1 MALIIN
7 FSTWYKYNI
16 FETFRFNCHASNNL
30 ISISISKNTIN
41 AKFLKSTFIVNYS
54 KSNTTNY
61 QQNKWNI
68 QQNYVTLW
76 LSNVS
81 VKFWLWL
88 RFFTCT
94 DCGLWNHLQKIR
106 GWKSATGSNKCN
118 TRWVLL
124 KVARTFN
131 VLSLQTTILYRA
143 LTAARF
149 KNKSDFFFK

>member
-1 MALIIN
+1 MKY
-7 FSTWYKYNI
+7 ST
-16 FETFRFNCHASNNL
+16 EL
-30 ISISISKNTIN
+30 
-41 AKFLKSTFIVNYS
+41 
-54 KSNTTNY
+54 
-61 QQNKWNI
+61 
-68 QQNYVTLW
+68 YVTLW

-81 VKFWLWL
+81 VKFWSRL

-143 LTAARF
+143 LTAVRF
-149 KNKSDFFFK
+149 KNKSDFFFQLTVAKHIKISTVSAYNIVSVTFSPIIEIVPSWSFWSTKYHMINYYLFLNKYQPCYF

>member
-1 MALIIN
+1 MKY
-7 FSTWYKYNI
+7 ST
-16 FETFRFNCHASNNL
+16 EL
-30 ISISISKNTIN
+30 
-41 AKFLKSTFIVNYS
+41 
-54 KSNTTNY
+54 
-61 QQNKWNI
+61 
-68 QQNYVTLW
+68 YVTLW

-81 VKFWLWL
+81 VKFWSRL

-131 VLSLQTTILYRA
+131 VLSLQTNILYPA
-143 LTAARF
+143 LTAVRF
-149 KNKSDFFFK
+149 KNKSDFFFQVTVAKHIKISTVSAYNIVSVTFSPIIEIVPSWSFWSTKISYDKLLLILEQISTMLFLN